1 MRKTDVEWFQAQA
14 RASPYGSLR
23 QLAAAIRGRSGKPL
37 DPASLV
43 RSLHGQREFTLS
55 ELEQLAWLL
64 RVPLMEVLQRCGADI
79 DVHRKKRRPTPL

>member
-1 MRKTDVEWFQAQA
+1 MRKIDVGWFQVQT

-23 QLAAAIRGRSGKPL
+23 QLAAAMRGRSGNPL

-43 RSLHGQREFTLS
+43 RSLHGQREFTLW

-64 RVPLMEVLQRCGADI
+64 RVPLLEVLQRCGADI
-79 DVHRKKRRPTPL
+79 DIHRKKRRPTPL